1 MRVCISE
8 LDTTPDGSV
17 AIRIRPQ
24 DGARQDCSGPAVYWA
39 TDVTAACTAFCAFL
53 CGFLAAVF
61 FVAAFFPAVA
71 CGFWASARFN
81 AQRLLVASLIAFLP
95 AALNFLF
102 CFAGLGVAGDDAGS
116 ASPLAL
122 AHLACCAAAIL
133 RRPAALILRL
143 GAGTPDAGAASVVS
157 VLSS

>member
-8 LDTTPDGSV
+8 LDTTSDVSV

-24 DGARQDCSGPAVYWA
+24 DGARQECSGPAVYRA
-39 TDVTAACTAFCAFL
+39 TDVTAACTAFSAFF
-53 CGFLAAVF
+53 CRFLAAVF
-61 FVAAFFPAVA
+61 FVAAFFPTVA

-81 AQRLLVASLIAFLP
+81 AQRVLVASLIAFLP
-95 AALNFLF
+95 AALNFFF
-102 CFAGLGVAGDDAGS
+102 CFAGLGLAGDDAGS

-143 GAGTPDAGAASVVS
+143 GAGAPDGAASVRS